1 MTRDKVG
8 RSIGNSRVLAC
19 PHILLC
25 RPPTCDLLLISHHSS
40 PKHPLPNI
48 HNKQRAAS
56 LRIRIAQPCC
66 HRHVSG
72 EQCLLH
78 LLIRRHRFDVPL
90 PQACKP
96 SHLTLPILAGGA
108 LFGFDISSMSG
119 VIGTQAYKRYF
130 GFPVSYTQGAI
141 VAAMPAGSLVG
152 SLTSSFLADRYSR
165 KVALQ
170 ISCVIWIIGS
180 ILMCA
185 AQNVGML
192 CLGRVICGLCVG
204 IASSIVPVYQSEI
217 APKEIRGRVVS
228 LQQWAITWGILIQY
242 FIQFGAA
249 EGTGGGPSDPNQPTA
264 AFRIPWG
271 VQMVPAFI
279 LLIGLFFMPYSP
291 RWLAS
296 KDRWEEA
303 IQVLAAI
310 HGNGDIN
317 HPKVLA
323 QYQEIEEALRFE
335 REQATS
341 SFKALIEPRMFKRVL
356 LGMSIQMW
364 SQLCGM
370 NVMMYFIYFIMS
382 SAQIASPLATASIQ
396 YVINV
401 ALTLPAILFLDKFG
415 RRPALLL
422 GSFGMMTWLFVSGAV
437 QQYFGQANT
446 DETRNADNSDVTWI
460 VFNNKPASSAIVA
473 CSYLFVAT
481 FATTWGP
488 VSWTYPAEIYPSK
501 IRAKAVSLSTAS
513 NWFWNMVLA
522 FGVPPLL
529 WNISYKMYYI
539 FGAFNAAALIHMA
552 LLAPET
558 KGYTLEEMDE
568 VFDSGLPAWKKPK
581 KTSRLEELAREIEA
595 GNVKVSVPLGSG
607 AAPGA
612 AAGATAAADTVEKT
626 GDAEAPKTTA

>member
-1 MTRDKVG
+1 MYQASNVYFICG
-8 RSIGNSRVLAC
+8 FAAIG
-19 PHILLC
+19 
-25 RPPTCDLLLISHHSS
+25 
-40 PKHPLPNI
+40 
-48 HNKQRAAS
+48 
-56 LRIRIAQPCC
+56 
-66 HRHVSG
+66 
-72 EQCLLH
+72 
-78 LLIRRHRFDVPL
+78 
-90 PQACKP
+90 
-96 SHLTLPILAGGA
+96 GG

-119 VIGTQAYKRYF
+119 VLGTQAYKRYF
-130 GFPVSYTQGAI
+130 NNPVSYTQGGITAS
-141 VAAMPAGSLVG
+141 MPAGSLVG
-152 SLTSSFLADRYSR
+152 SLVSSFLADKYSR

-170 ISCVIWIIGS
+170 ISCVLWIIGS
-180 ILMCA
+180 ILMTA

-192 CLGRVICGLCVG
+192 CVGRVICGLCVG
-204 IASSIVPVYQSEI
+204 IASAIVPVYQSEI

-249 EGTGGGPSDPNQPTA
+249 HGTGGGPSDPDQPTA

-279 LLIGLFFMPYSP
+279 LLVGLFFFPYSP

-303 IQVLAAI
+303 IKVLAAL
-310 HGNGDIN
+310 HGNGDVN

-323 QYQEIEEALRFE
+323 QYQEIEEALRLE
-335 REQATS
+335 RESAAS
-341 SFKALIEPRMFKRVL
+341 SFKTLTEPRILKRVA
-356 LGMSIQMW
+356 LGMSIQAW

-370 NVMMYFIYFIMS
+370 NIMMYYIVYIMEG
-382 SAQIASPLATASIQ
+382 AQIASPLATASIQ

-401 ALTLPAILFLDKFG
+401 ALTLPAILYLDKWG
-415 RRPALLL
+415 RRPSLIL
-422 GSFGMMTWLFVSGAV
+422 GSFGMMTWLFISGAL
-437 QQYFGQANT
+437 QQYYGQPNT
-446 DETRNADNSDVTWI
+446 EETRTPDNGDITWI
-460 VFNNKPASSAIVA
+460 VFNNKPVSSAIVA

-488 VSWTYPAEIYPSK
+488 VSWTYPAEIFPSK

-522 FGVPPLL
+522 FAVPPLL

-539 FGAFNAAALIHMA
+539 FGAFNAAAFVHMA

-568 VFDSGLPAWKKPK
+568 VFDSGLPAWKRYK
-581 KTSRLEELAREIEA
+581 KSSRLEELEREIEA
-595 GNVKVSVPLGSG
+595 GNLKVSVPLKGPD
-607 AAPGA
+607 AAPA
-612 AAGATAAADTVEKT
+612 AVESEKGPVTTTNEAAPAT
-626 GDAEAPKTTA
+626 TTTT